1 MDSRRPLKCHS
12 EILQTPPVYAKAQCT
27 SWPLIHAITT
37 EVYGT
42 DKDRFAA
49 VDIFYAI
56 IVVEHLNNSCKC
68 CWNNCFGVINL
79 SVNYSLL
86 GPLLYIAFCAQAW
99 NVRKPY
105 RNALLSTQGMT
116 TVCSVTAGR
125 TGQIIHHALPRRIGH
140 PLCWVYTVTEQR
152 LLINRGLGGALSLTS
167 ALDPAANWCLSVNVP
182 PPSPIHSISA
192 DLSHRKHRHIDMP
205 MNPHDSRFLSQLRK
219 SGTLFKSIDGPV
231 YGSWKGLT
239 AQKAR
244 LWAM

>member
-1 MDSRRPLKCHS
+1 MSFR
-12 EILQTPPVYAKAQCT
+12 ILQTPPVYAKAQCT